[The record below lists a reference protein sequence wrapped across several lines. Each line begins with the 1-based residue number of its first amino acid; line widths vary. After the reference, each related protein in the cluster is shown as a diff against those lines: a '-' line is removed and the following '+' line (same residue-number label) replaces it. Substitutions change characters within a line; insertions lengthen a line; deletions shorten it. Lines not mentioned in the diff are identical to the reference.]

1 MFFKKGKG
9 TEQVKVKKTVED
21 SVYASNEEYNLY
33 RDWCMMISEYVDQKL
48 PYETKLKLYYAIDD
62 LRRRE
67 WPKGF
72 PIDFMKPEYWEEL
85 TEKKKYEY
93 MDELQDI
100 IERSVGE
107 KGLRRYYYQKI
118 CNYTDRQFDDWWESY
133 GRNN

>member
-1 MFFKKGKG
+1 VFFKKRDGA
-9 TEQVKVKKTVED
+9 ERVKVEKTVED
-21 SVYASNEEYNLY
+21 SVYAIRDEYERY
-33 RDWCMMISEYVDQKL
+33 RDWCMMISEYIDQKL

-67 WPKGF
+67 WPDGF
-72 PIDFMKPEYWEEL
+72 PIDSMKPEYWEDL
-85 TEKKKYEY
+85 SEKKKYEY

-118 CNYTDRQFDDWWESY
+118 CNYTDQQFDDWWKSQ
-133 GRNN
+133 RN